1 MSPHVAHAS
10 PYGESVVLRSAR
22 GSSLMDNRTF
32 DQRMASMIRPF
43 PNPADGLLLGG
54 VFTGLGGWEVAAGQE
69 WSHTFSAE
77 VDKHARAV
85 FQANFG
91 AAPDVGDIMSASP
104 HLNIGA
110 WMYTLKYSKA
120 YSWRYVL

>member
-1 MSPHVAHAS
+1 
-10 PYGESVVLRSAR
+10 
-22 GSSLMDNRTF
+22 
-32 DQRMASMIRPF
+32 MASMIRPF

-91 AAPDVGDIMSASP
+91 AAPDVGDIMSASASAAKFA
-104 HLNIGA
+104 HV
-110 WMYTLKYSKA
+110 YTCSIKRQTVSKFA
-120 YSWRYVL
+120 VSNFVSRLGIYLLFKEELVSSSHSRLGTQN